1 MWKTWFVPSASV
13 VERGEGKSWLTVYF
27 YWANFFDKDPHSGCW
42 PLNVGRWSGGLGHRC
57 LKSILQAFL
66 LLCQHFLPKCIHQD
80 GSLHA
85 SSPPSASL
93 CLSSNPSLSNER
105 ETLVS
110 LRLTGSSARGGKMR
124 RARGLQ
130 TKAQEKGWGEGKIKT
145 PESIKHGLLWLN
157 GWRNVLEAWL
167 VSVKALWEG
176 EWRSTIVEPL
186 VHSGGELEL
195 RASLL
200 QLWGSHWNH

>member
-1 MWKTWFVPSASV
+1 MLAGDPVGSATDALNLFFRPPFCCVSTFSLNAFIKTDHYM
-13 VERGEGKSWLTVYF
+13 L
-27 YWANFFDKDPHSGCW
+27 
-42 PLNVGRWSGGLGHRC
+42 PL
-57 LKSILQAFL
+57 
-66 LLCQHFLPKCIHQD
+66 
-80 GSLHA
+80 
-85 SSPPSASL
+85 PPYASL

-145 PESIKHGLLWLN
+145 PGSIKHGLLWLN

-176 EWRSTIVEPL
+176 EWRSTVVEPL